1 MGLLFKQSE
10 RQTRADT
17 SESPIG
23 FFLSGDDC
31 SLMVKGYTKLTD
43 NPEVQTAVHKIA
55 NLVSSMTIHLM
66 ENTDDGD
73 VRIKNALSRKLD
85 IDPYSLMTRKTWM
98 YNIVYSMLIDGRG
111 NSVVYP
117 KIENGLIADLIPFEP
132 SKVSFKRTD
141 RGYEVRYGTTN
152 FNHDE
157 ILHFVHN
164 PDPEEPW
171 KGKGLQVALKD
182 LVHNLKQAA
191 HTKKNFMS
199 EKWKPP
205 LIIAVDAM
213 TEELASEQGR
223 NNILSKYISETDGGK
238 PWVIPADLVK
248 VEQVKPLTLND
259 LAINDAVELDK
270 RTVAGIIGVPAFF
283 LGIGNYN
290 KDEYNN
296 FIDTTILPM
305 AKGIEQVLTKGL
317 LYQPSWYFKLNP
329 HSLYAYSITELAAV
343 FSDFYVKGLA
353 PGNEVRDKV
362 GMSPLPGLNK
372 LVMLENYIPA
382 DTIGLQKKLIQGGDK
397 DDSES

>member
-1 MGLLFKQSE
+1 MGILFNRRSE
-10 RQTRADT
+10 RKTRADT
-17 SESPIG
+17 MQSSMG
-23 FFLSGDDC
+23 FFLSNDDT
-31 SLMVKGYTKLTD
+31 SLLVKGYTRLSD

-55 NLVSSMTIHLM
+55 DLISSMTIQLM

-73 VRIKNALSRKLD
+73 VRVKNALSRKID
-85 IDPYSLMTRKTWM
+85 INPYSLMTRKTWL
-98 YNIVYSMLIDGRG
+98 YNIVYTMLIDGRG

-117 KIENGLIADLIPFEP
+117 KVENGLIAELIPLEP
-132 SKVSFKRTD
+132 SKVSFFTTD
-141 RGYEVRYGTTN
+141 NGYAVRYGSKIYQ
-152 FNHDE
+152 HDE

-164 PDPEEPW
+164 PDPEMPW
-171 KGKGLQVALKD
+171 RGKGLQVTLKD

-199 EKWKPP
+199 DKWKPP
-205 LIIAVDAM
+205 LIIAVDAL
-213 TEELASEQGR
+213 TEELASDEGR
-223 NNILSKYISETDGGK
+223 EKILGKYISDTDTGM

-270 RTVAGIIGVPAFF
+270 KTVAGLLGVPAFF
-283 LGIGNYN
+283 LGIGSYN
-290 KDEYNN
+290 KDEFNN
-296 FIDTTILPM
+296 FINTTILPM

-317 LYQPSWYFKLNP
+317 IYQQNWYFKLNP
-329 HSLYAYSITELAAV
+329 HSLYAYSITEVAAV

-362 GMSPLPGLNK
+362 GMSPLPGLNE

-382 DTIGLQKKLIQGGDK
+382 DTIGLQKKLIQGGEK
-397 DDSES
+397 SE

>member
-1 MGLLFKQSE
+1 MGFLFTRSE
-10 RQTRADT
+10 RKIRAETSDT
-17 SESPIG
+17 PIG
-23 FFLSGDDC
+23 LFMSGQDS
-31 SLMVKGYTKLTD
+31 SLLVNGYTKLSD
-43 NPEVQTAVHKIA
+43 NPEVQTGVHKIA

-66 ENTDDGD
+66 KNTDDGD
-73 VRIKNALSRKLD
+73 IRIKNALASKID
-85 IDPYSLMTRKTWM
+85 INPYSLMTRKTWM

-117 KIENGLIADLIPFEP
+117 KIENSLIADLVPLKP
-132 SKVSFKRTD
+132 SKISFVETTN
-141 RGYEVRYGTTN
+141 GYAIRYGAQV
-152 FNHDE
+152 FNYDE

-164 PDPEEPW
+164 PDPENPW
-171 KGKGLQVALKD
+171 KGRGLQVALKD
-182 LVHNLKQAA
+182 LVQNLKQAA
-191 HTKKNFMS
+191 HTKKSFMS
-199 EKWKPP
+199 DKWKPP

-223 NNILSKYISETDGGK
+223 KNILNKYIDETGNGE

-270 RTVAGIIGVPAFF
+270 RTVAGILGVPAFF

-296 FIDTTILPM
+296 FINTTILPI

-317 LYQPSWYFKLNP
+317 LYQPDWYFKLNP
-329 HSLYAYSITELAAV
+329 HSLYAYSITELSAV
-343 FSDFYVKGLA
+343 YSDLYVKGLS
-353 PGNEVRDKV
+353 PGNEVRDKL
-362 GMSPLPGLNK
+362 GLSPKEGLNE

-382 DTIGLQKKLIQGGDK
+382 DTIGLQKKLLQGGDK
-397 DDSES
+397 GE

>member
-1 MGLLFKQSE
+1 MGFLFKRSE

-17 SESPIG
+17 PQQSPVG
-23 FFLSGDDC
+23 LFLSGDDC
-31 SLMVKGYTKLTD
+31 SLLVKGYTKLSD

-55 NLVSSMTIHLM
+55 DLISSMTIHLM

-73 VRIKNALSRKLD
+73 VRVKNALSRKID
-85 IDPYSLMTRKTWM
+85 INPYSLMTRKTWM
-98 YNIVYSMLIDGRG
+98 YNIIYTMLIDGRG
-111 NSVVYP
+111 NSVIYP
-117 KIENGLIADLIPFEP
+117 KVEDGLIADLIPLEP
-132 SKVSFKRTD
+132 SKTSFMRTD
-141 RGYEVRYGTTN
+141 RGYAVRYGTAVY
-152 FNHDE
+152 NHDE

-171 KGKGLQVALKD
+171 KGKGLQIALKD
-182 LVHNLKQAA
+182 LIHNLKQAS

-199 EKWKPP
+199 DKWKPP
-205 LIIAVDAM
+205 LIIAVDAL
-213 TEELASEQGR
+213 TEELASDEGR
-223 NNILSKYISETDGGK
+223 EKILNKYVSDTDTGM

-270 RTVAGIIGVPAFF
+270 KTVAGLLGVPAFF
-283 LGIGNYN
+283 LGIGSYN

-305 AKGIEQVLTKGL
+305 AKGVEQVLTKGL
-317 LYQPSWYFKLNP
+317 LYQPNWYFKLNP

-362 GMSPLPGLNK
+362 GMSPLPGLNE

-382 DTIGLQKKLIQGGDK
+382 DTIGLQKKLVQGGDK
-397 DDSES
+397 NE

>member
-1 MGLLFKQSE
+1 MGFLFKRSE

-17 SESPIG
+17 SQQSPVG
-23 FFLSGDDC
+23 LFLSGDDC
-31 SLMVKGYTKLTD
+31 SLLVKGYTKLSD

-55 NLVSSMTIHLM
+55 DLISSMTIHLM

-73 VRIKNALSRKLD
+73 VRVKNALSRKID
-85 IDPYSLMTRKTWM
+85 INPYSLMTRKTWM
-98 YNIVYSMLIDGRG
+98 YNIIYTMLIDGRG
-111 NSVVYP
+111 NSVIYP
-117 KIENGLIADLIPFEP
+117 KVEDGLIADLIPLEP
-132 SKVSFKRTD
+132 SRISFMRTD
-141 RGYEVRYGTTN
+141 RGYAVRYGTAVY
-152 FNHDE
+152 NHDE

-171 KGKGLQVALKD
+171 KGKGLQIALKD
-182 LVHNLKQAA
+182 LIHNLKQAS

-199 EKWKPP
+199 DKWKPP
-205 LIIAVDAM
+205 LIIAVDAL
-213 TEELASEQGR
+213 TEELASDEGR
-223 NNILSKYISETDGGK
+223 EKILNKYVSDTDTGM

-270 RTVAGIIGVPAFF
+270 KTVAGLLGVPAFF
-283 LGIGNYN
+283 LGIGTYN

-305 AKGIEQVLTKGL
+305 AKGVEQVLTKGL
-317 LYQPSWYFKLNP
+317 LYQPNWYFKLNP

-362 GMSPLPGLNK
+362 GMSPLPGLNE

-382 DTIGLQKKLIQGGDK
+382 DTIGLQKKLVQGGDK
-397 DDSES
+397 NE

>member
-1 MGLLFKQSE
+1 MGFLFKRSE

-17 SESPIG
+17 PQQSPVG
-23 FFLSGDDC
+23 LFLSGDDC
-31 SLMVKGYTKLTD
+31 SLLVKGYTKLSD

-55 NLVSSMTIHLM
+55 DLISSMTIHLM

-73 VRIKNALSRKLD
+73 VRVKNALSRKID
-85 IDPYSLMTRKTWM
+85 INPYSLMTRKTWM
-98 YNIVYSMLIDGRG
+98 YNIIYTMLIDGRG
-111 NSVVYP
+111 NSVIYP
-117 KIENGLIADLIPFEP
+117 KVEDGLIADLIPLEP
-132 SKVSFKRTD
+132 SKTSFMRTD
-141 RGYEVRYGTTN
+141 RGYAVRYGTAVY
-152 FNHDE
+152 NHDE

-171 KGKGLQVALKD
+171 KGKGLQIALKD
-182 LVHNLKQAA
+182 LIHNLKQAS

-199 EKWKPP
+199 DKWKPP
-205 LIIAVDAM
+205 LIIAVDAL
-213 TEELASEQGR
+213 TEELASDEGR
-223 NNILSKYISETDGGK
+223 EKILNKYISDTDTGM

-270 RTVAGIIGVPAFF
+270 KTVAGLLGVPAFF
-283 LGIGNYN
+283 LGIGSYN

-305 AKGIEQVLTKGL
+305 AKGVEQVLTKGL
-317 LYQPSWYFKLNP
+317 LYQPNWYFKLNP

-362 GMSPLPGLNK
+362 GMSPLPGLNE

-382 DTIGLQKKLIQGGDK
+382 DTIGLQKKLVQGGEK
-397 DDSES
+397 NE